1 MRKEVIKKIGFI
13 FITTIVLVLL
23 FLLTIIFVFE
33 KGPSNQIRDLF
44 VATVDQSSAAKPL
57 ARLFLSK
64 ETVNQILS
72 DNSFNNEEIISN
84 ADNITISNDI
94 DKDEIIIE
102 DIYGPTYTGKMMIVN
117 DPSRID
123 LYCVDQNADKGRK
136 VSEVV
141 EELGGIAGINGGG
154 FEDLV
159 GTGNGSK
166 PLGIV
171 MVDGEWINGNKAE
184 RQSVIGFDNDNK
196 LVVGYMTGYQ
206 AIERGVKDAVCWQ
219 PPLIIDGE
227 NVAFNGLGGLN
238 PRTAIGQRA
247 DGAVLLLVINGRHAN
262 SIGAGYLDLAGIMMD
277 YGAVVAGNLDGGNS
291 SVMVYK
297 GEILNNLS
305 AMDGEREIPTMFIV
319 K

>member
-1 MRKEVIKKIGFI
+1 MIKRIIKRFFI
-13 FITTIVLVLL
+13 L
-23 FLLTIIFVFE
+23 FLTTLLAVILFLIGAIYIFE
-33 KGPSNQIRDLF
+33 KGPSTQVRDLF
-44 VATVDQSSAAKPL
+44 VATVDQSSAAKVL
-57 ARLFLSK
+57 ARLFLDD
-64 ETVNQILS
+64 ETVDQILK
-72 DNSFNNEEIISN
+72 DNSFSTDDISSDSN
-84 ADNITISNDI
+84 MINITDEL

-102 DIYGPTYTGKMMIVN
+102 DVYGPTYMGKMMIVN

-123 LYCVDQNADKGRK
+123 LYCVDKDATEGRK

-141 EELGGIAGINGGG
+141 EEMGAVAGINGGG

-171 MVDGEWINGNKAE
+171 MVDGEWINGDKAA
-184 RQSVIGFDNDNK
+184 RHSVIGFDNDNK

-206 AIERGVKDAVCWQ
+206 AIERGVRDAVCWQ

-247 DGAVLLLVINGRHAN
+247 DGAVLLLVIDGRHSN
-262 SIGAGYLDLAGIMMD
+262 SMGAGYLDLAGIMKD

-291 SVMVYK
+291 SIMVYK
-297 GEILNNLS
+297 GEILNNS
-305 AMDGEREIPTMFIV
+305 SSMNGERSIPDMFIV

>member
-1 MRKEVIKKIGFI
+1 MIKKIIKRFL
-13 FITTIVLVLL
+13 IVLLTTLLAIIL
-23 FLLTIIFVFE
+23 FLVGTIYIFE
-33 KGPSNQIRDLF
+33 KGPSEQVRDLF
-44 VATVDQSSAAKPL
+44 VATVDQSSAAKVL
-57 ARLFLSK
+57 ARFFLDK
-64 ETVNQILS
+64 DTVEQILK
-72 DNSFNNEEIISN
+72 DNSFSNEELLSDSGMI
-84 ADNITISNDI
+84 NITDELN
-94 DKDEIIIE
+94 KDEIIIE
-102 DIYGPTYTGKMMIVN
+102 DVYGPTYIGKMMIVN
-117 DPSRID
+117 DPSRIE
-123 LYCVDQNADKGRK
+123 LYCVDKDATEGRK

-141 EELGGIAGINGGG
+141 EEMGAVAGINGGG

-171 MVDGEWINGNKAE
+171 MVDGEWINGDKGA

-206 AIERGVKDAVCWQ
+206 AIERGVRDAVCWQ

-247 DGAVLLLVINGRHAN
+247 DGAVLLLVIDGRHAN
-262 SIGAGYLDLAGIMMD
+262 SMGAGYLDLAGIMKD

-291 SVMVYK
+291 SIMVYK
-297 GEILNNLS
+297 GEILNNS
-305 AMDGEREIPTMFIV
+305 SSMNGERSIPDMFIV